1 MALNIRFE
9 ITSTSVEVKSG
20 TNARGDWKIVEQEA
34 HMFKGDDKYPEK
46 IVVALEDG
54 SKPYEP
60 GVYELDE
67 KSIWVGKFKQ
77 PQLRVRLKP
86 IAASAPASQRQAG

>member
-54 SKPYEP
+54 AKPYEP

-86 IAASAPASQRQAG
+86 IAAAAPASQRQAG

>member
-46 IVVALEDG
+46 IVVALEEG
-54 SKPYEP
+54 ASPYP
-60 GVYELDE
+60 VGTYELDE
-67 KSIWVGKFKQ
+67 KSIWVGKYKQ

-86 IAASAPASQRQAG
+86 IAAAAPARQSA

>member
-9 ITSTSVEVKSG
+9 ITSTAVETKSG

-46 IVVALEDG
+46 IVVALEEG
-54 SKPYEP
+54 ASPYP
-60 GVYELDE
+60 VGTYELDE
-67 KSIWVGKFKQ
+67 KSIWVGKYKQ

-86 IAASAPASQRQAG
+86 IAAAAPARQSA